1 MISVVDLGSSSLNSS
16 NVVEAQCQGA
26 PVTDDAAPD
35 FGKVPLMFGL
45 GFAARPAPAND
56 QGNAQGVVLD
66 DVAGFEAVCVGS
78 FDPRS
83 AQVYQNLAEG
93 DTAVFATGEGFDSQ
107 VLFKK
112 QMAAM
117 IVGDDC
123 VIAIDRENKKIAVT
137 GFGATI
143 ELSESGIVLAE
154 GGAAI
159 VIKGGTISLIGNVVL
174 GGITPSAPVL
184 SGTPLS
190 PLPSPGVFVGV

>member
-16 NVVEAQCQGA
+16 NVVEAQCQGT
-26 PVTDDAAPD
+26 PVTDEAAPD

-45 GFAARPAPAND
+45 GFAARPAPANN

-66 DVAGFEAVCVGS
+66 DVAGFEAVCVGA

-83 AQVYQNLAEG
+83 TQVYQNLAEG

-107 VLFKK
+107 LLCKDQV
-112 QMAAM
+112 AALM
-117 IVGDDC
+117 VGDDC
-123 VIAIDRENKKIAVT
+123 VIAINRRDKKIAVT

-174 GGITPSAPVL
+174 GGMTPSAPVL